1 MGIIS
6 NILGIGGAAGQIGGA
21 VGRVAEV
28 FVPNKTK
35 DMTLQH
41 EEFTAALSQ
50 FGGEFKQQQTG
61 FFNRFVN
68 GLNRLPRP
76 VLALGTVAL
85 FVYAMWDPVGFTA
98 RMQGLGYVPEP
109 LWWLLGAVVSFYFG
123 ARELHYLR
131 GGRRMIQAMP
141 SPDAAA
147 RAKTSSVAAATP
159 QASGQPAS
167 GQPADGNAALDDWRR
182 SRTNSG

>member
-6 NILGIGGAAGQIGGA
+6 SLLGLGGAAGQIGGA

-28 FVPNKTK
+28 FVPNRTK
-35 DMTLQH
+35 DMALQH

-50 FGGEFKQQQTG
+50 FGDEFKQGQTG

-76 VLALGTVAL
+76 ILALGTVAL
-85 FVYAMWDPVGFTA
+85 FVYAMWDPAGFVT
-98 RMQGLGYVPEP
+98 RMQGLAFVPEP

-131 GGRRMIQAMP
+131 DGRRAMQGMALP
-141 SPDAAA
+141 AAA
-147 RAKTSSVAAATP
+147 APTKSSPVAVAPAAA
-159 QASGQPAS
+159 GQGELAP
-167 GQPADGNAALDDWRR
+167 DGNAALAAWR
-182 SRTNSG
+182 GQHGGAD